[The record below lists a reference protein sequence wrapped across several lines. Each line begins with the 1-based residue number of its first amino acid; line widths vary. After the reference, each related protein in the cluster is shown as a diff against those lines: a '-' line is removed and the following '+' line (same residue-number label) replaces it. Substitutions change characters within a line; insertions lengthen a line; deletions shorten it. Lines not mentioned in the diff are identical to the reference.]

1 MQRQIIHIDQEKC
14 DGCGICVPDC
24 PEGAIQVIDGKARL
38 ISDIFCDGLGACIGN
53 CPRGAI
59 TTEVREAE
67 PYDEARV
74 MENII
79 PQGENTIRAHLRH
92 LNDHGLTEHV
102 KEAVDI
108 LESRKI
114 PVPEFRRRREAAC
127 PGGGCPGANAVIL
140 DAVPHD
146 PPVSRGNTPS
156 RLNHWPVQLHL
167 INPVDPGFENAD
179 LLICADCVPFAYADF
194 HERFVKDRRLVVF
207 CPKLDSGIDDYIEK
221 LATIFAKRHIRS
233 VTIARMEVP
242 CCGGIESI
250 VARALEKAGNSAMVR
265 IKVISLRGEIR

>member
-24 PEGAIQVIDGKARL
+24 PEGAIRVIDGKARL

-79 PQGENTIRAHLRH
+79 PQGENTIRAHLQH

-102 KEAVDI
+102 KKAVDI
-108 LESRKI
+108 LEARKI

-127 PGGGCPGANAVIL
+127 PGGGYPGAKAVTL
-140 DAVPHD
+140 DTVPHD
-146 PPVSRGNTPS
+146 APVAQGTMPS

-167 INPVDPGFENAD
+167 INPDDPGFENAD
-179 LLICADCVPFAYADF
+179 CWFAPTAFLSLTRISTNISSRAGGWLCSVPSSTPASMPISTSWRPSLL
-194 HERFVKDRRLVVF
+194 
-207 CPKLDSGIDDYIEK
+207 
-221 LATIFAKRHIRS
+221 HITS
-233 VTIARMEVP
+233 
-242 CCGGIESI
+242 
-250 VARALEKAGNSAMVR
+250 AL
-265 IKVISLRGEIR
+265 